1 MRIYRNILGNI
12 GEPQWSAKLGS
23 ADISHIELDQW
34 TAQKSRFVARDNKGE
49 EYAIALK
56 RGTHIHDG
64 DILDYDSERNRLT
77 LLRLRLNDIMVIDM
91 APLTRMEP
99 QTIISTAVEL
109 GHAIGNQHWPAVV
122 HATKV
127 YVPLTVDRKVMQS
140 VMNTHNIEHIAI
152 SFRSAE
158 QVTPYLSPQE
168 IRRLLAPTA
177 HTHTDEQH
185 TAEQHPPHFHHQ
197 HSEKNHAH

>member
-12 GEPQWSAKLGS
+12 GEPQWSSKLGS

-34 TAQKSRFVARDNKGE
+34 TAQKSRFVAHDNKGE

-64 DILDYDSERNRLT
+64 DILDYDPESNRIT

-91 APLTRMEP
+91 GPLTRMEP

-122 HATKV
+122 HGTKV

-140 VMNTHNIEHIAI
+140 VMNTHNIAHIAI
-152 SFRSAE
+152 SFRNAE

-168 IRRLLAPTA
+168 IRRLLATTA
-177 HTHTDEQH
+177 NHHDDEQH
-185 TAEQHPPHFHHQ
+185 SSHDHHK
-197 HSEKNHAH
+197 HSAKDHVL

>member
-34 TAQKSRFVARDNKGE
+34 TAQKSRFVAHDNKGR

-56 RGTHIHDG
+56 RGSHIHDG
-64 DILDYDSERNRLT
+64 DILDYDPESNRIT

-91 APLTRMEP
+91 GPLTRMEP

-122 HATKV
+122 HGTKV

-140 VMNTHNIEHIAI
+140 VMNTHNIAHIAI
-152 SFRSAE
+152 SFRNAE

-168 IRRLLAPTA
+168 IRRLLATTA
-177 HTHTDEQH
+177 NHHDDEQH
-185 TAEQHPPHFHHQ
+185 SSHDHHK
-197 HSEKNHAH
+197 HSAKDHVL

>member
-1 MRIYRNILGNI
+1 MHIYRNILGNI

-34 TAQKSRFVARDNKGE
+34 TAQKSRFVAHDNKGR

-56 RGTHIHDG
+56 RGSHIHDG

-122 HATKV
+122 HGTKV

-140 VMNTHNIEHIAI
+140 VMNTHNIAHIAI
-152 SFRSAE
+152 SFRNAE

-168 IRRLLAPTA
+168 IRRLLATTA
-177 HTHTDEQH
+177 NHHDDEQH
-185 TAEQHPPHFHHQ
+185 SPHDHHK
-197 HSEKNHAH
+197 HSAKDHVL

>member
-1 MRIYRNILGNI
+1 MHIYRNILGNI

-34 TAQKSRFVARDNKGE
+34 TAQKSRFVAHDNKGR

-56 RGTHIHDG
+56 RGSHIHDG
-64 DILDYDSERNRLT
+64 DILDYDSENNRLT

-91 APLTRMEP
+91 GPLTRMEP

-122 HATKV
+122 HGTKV

-140 VMNTHNIEHIAI
+140 VMNTHNIAHIAI
-152 SFRSAE
+152 SFRNAE

-168 IRRLLAPTA
+168 IRRLLAATA
-177 HTHTDEQH
+177 NHHDDEQH
-185 TAEQHPPHFHHQ
+185 SPHDHHK
-197 HSEKNHAH
+197 HSAKDHVL

>member
-1 MRIYRNILGNI
+1 MHIYRNILGNI

-34 TAQKSRFVARDNKGE
+34 TAQKSRFVAHDNKGR

-56 RGTHIHDG
+56 RGSHIHDG
-64 DILDYDSERNRLT
+64 DILDYDSESNRLT
-77 LLRLRLNDIMVIDM
+77 LLQLRLNDIMVIDM
-91 APLTRMEP
+91 GPLTRMEP

-122 HATKV
+122 HGTKV

-140 VMNTHNIEHIAI
+140 VMNTHNIAHIAI
-152 SFRSAE
+152 SFRNAE

-168 IRRLLAPTA
+168 IRRLLATTA
-177 HTHTDEQH
+177 NHHDDEQH
-185 TAEQHPPHFHHQ
+185 SPHDHHK
-197 HSEKNHAH
+197 HSAKDHVL

>member
-34 TAQKSRFVARDNKGE
+34 TAQKSRFVAHDNKGR

-56 RGTHIHDG
+56 RGSHIHDG
-64 DILDYDSERNRLT
+64 DILDYDPESNRIT

-91 APLTRMEP
+91 GPLTRMEP

-122 HATKV
+122 HGTKV

-140 VMNTHNIEHIAI
+140 VMNTHNIAHIAI
-152 SFRSAE
+152 SFRNAE

-168 IRRLLAPTA
+168 IRRLLATTA
-177 HTHTDEQH
+177 NHHDDEQH
-185 TAEQHPPHFHHQ
+185 SPHDHHK
-197 HSEKNHAH
+197 HSAKDHVL

>member
-1 MRIYRNILGNI
+1 MHIYRNILGNI

-34 TAQKSRFVARDNKGE
+34 TAQKSRFVAHDNKGR

-56 RGTHIHDG
+56 RGSHIHDG
-64 DILDYDSERNRLT
+64 DILDYDSENNRLT

-91 APLTRMEP
+91 GPLTRMEP

-122 HATKV
+122 HGTKV

-140 VMNTHNIEHIAI
+140 VMNTHNIAHIAI
-152 SFRSAE
+152 SFRNAE

-168 IRRLLAPTA
+168 IRRLLATTA
-177 HTHTDEQH
+177 NHHDDEQH
-185 TAEQHPPHFHHQ
+185 SPHDHHK
-197 HSEKNHAH
+197 HSAKDHVL

>member
-1 MRIYRNILGNI
+1 MHIYRNILGNI

-34 TAQKSRFVARDNKGE
+34 TAQKSRFVAHDNKGR

-56 RGTHIHDG
+56 RGSHIHDG
-64 DILDYDSERNRLT
+64 DLLDYDSENNRLT

-91 APLTRMEP
+91 GPLTRMEP

-122 HATKV
+122 HGTKV

-140 VMNTHNIEHIAI
+140 VMNTHNIAHIAI
-152 SFRSAE
+152 SFRNAE

-168 IRRLLAPTA
+168 IRRLLATTA
-177 HTHTDEQH
+177 NHHDDEQH
-185 TAEQHPPHFHHQ
+185 SPHDHHK
-197 HSEKNHAH
+197 HSAKDHVL